1 MLAAGFKFF
10 PFQPSLPPG
19 HLVALLSIM
28 SAAPNT
34 LARVDNGAT
43 SDSSHHDGVDD
54 KIAYQSSDRDLESH
68 QGKPPVEAI
77 EPHPQGEPGRVG
89 KLWHS
94 ILHHRATRV
103 ILDMGLICLLLGWWL
118 PGIIREETRHRWVI
132 TTIWSWF
139 FILLILFHNDRYI
152 SKAPFQNAIGAAWT
166 TVVAKPWGMIPHY
179 PRIAIGWLAL
189 LALYFGSAFGIK
201 EIPESRYADRARSLF
216 GLFLINCFFFAIST
230 RRMSIKLQPVM
241 TGLGLQ
247 MIIGLLVFKTGAF
260 YSLAQWLAFAAAD
273 LLAQGQL
280 GGAAFFWGDLAGQH
294 YFFIDTLSSIIF
306 FVALVVLLSYLGI
319 MSWAIRKFAWF
330 FFKLMGISGAE
341 SVVAAASP
349 FIGQGENAVLVQSF
363 LDLMTNAEIFQV
375 LTSGFSTIAGSVF
388 LAYVQMG
395 VSPTHLIT
403 AAVMSIPASI
413 AAAKLVV
420 PETETPVTA
429 GSVNIQLNEKAD
441 AVDPLHAFSNGAWLG
456 VRVAAL
462 IFCNVLCIVSLLY
475 AVNGILTYIGNFWTI
490 NNLTLTLILG
500 YVLYPFAWCMGVPK
514 AELLRVSELLATK
527 IVANEFVAYANL
539 AVIKESANP
548 LSDRSVLIS
557 NFMLAGFGNIGSL
570 GINIGV
576 LSGLAPSRG
585 GAIARLAPLALIT
598 GILVT
603 CSSACIAGVLG
614 TK

>member
-1 MLAAGFKFF
+1 
-10 PFQPSLPPG
+10 
-19 HLVALLSIM
+19 M
-28 SAAPNT
+28 SAEAPSSQT
-34 LARVDNGAT
+34 PQLAKDAAEDHVT
-43 SDSSHHDGVDD
+43 SSHEGFHQDAHDD
-54 KIAYQSSDRDLESH
+54 KLPYSASDRDVESS
-68 QGKPPVEAI
+68 GRPPIEAI
-77 EPHPQGEPGRVG
+77 EPHPQGEPGRVS
-89 KLWHS
+89 KAWHS
-94 ILHHRATRV
+94 IRTHKATR
-103 ILDMGLICLLLGWWL
+103 IIFDMALICLILGWWL
-118 PGIIREETRHRWVI
+118 PGIIRKETRHRWVI
-132 TTIWSWF
+132 TTFWSWF
-139 FILLILFHNDRYI
+139 FILLILFHNNRYLP
-152 SKAPFQNAIGAAWT
+152 KAPIANAIETVWT
-166 TVVAKPWGMIPHY
+166 NCASKPWSRVPHY
-179 PRIAIGWLAL
+179 GQITIGWLAL
-189 LALYFGSAFGIK
+189 LAIYFGSAFGIK
-201 EIPESRYADRARSLF
+201 EVPESRYADRARSLF
-216 GLFLINCFFFAIST
+216 GLFLINCFFYAIST
-230 RRMSIKLQPVM
+230 RRRAIKLQPVI

-260 YSLAQWLAFAAAD
+260 FSVAKWLAFAAAD
-273 LLAQGQL
+273 LLEQGQV
-280 GGAAFFWGDLAGQH
+280 GGAAFFWGNLAGQH

-306 FVALVVLLSYLGI
+306 FVALVVLLSYLGV

-363 LDLMTNAEIFQV
+363 LELMTNAEIFQV

-395 VSPTHLIT
+395 VSPVHLIT

-413 AAAKLVV
+413 AAAKIVV

-429 GSVNIQLNEKAD
+429 GSVNIHINEKSD

-475 AVNGILTYIGNFWTI
+475 TVNGLLTYIGHFWTI
-490 NNLTLTLILG
+490 NHLTLTLIIG
-500 YVLYPFAWCMGVPK
+500 YILYPFVWCMGVPK
-514 AELLRVSELLATK
+514 RDLLLVSQLLATK
-527 IVANEFVAYANL
+527 IVANEFVGYTDL
-539 AVIKESANP
+539 AALKSQGA
-548 LSDRSVLIS
+548 LLDRSILIS

-585 GAIARLAPLALIT
+585 GAIARLAPISLLT

-614 TK
+614 TS

>member
-1 MLAAGFKFF
+1 
-10 PFQPSLPPG
+10 
-19 HLVALLSIM
+19 M
-28 SAAPNT
+28 SAEAPQ
-34 LARVDNGAT
+34 LSKDAPVEEHAAASSG
-43 SDSSHHDGVDD
+43 SHHDAADD
-54 KIAYQSSDRDLESH
+54 KLAYSASDRDIESS
-68 QGKPPVEAI
+68 GRPPIEAI
-77 EPHPQGEPGRVG
+77 EPHPQGEPGRAS
-89 KLWHS
+89 KLWHT
-94 ILHHRATRV
+94 IRTHKATRV
-103 ILDMGLICLLLGWWL
+103 IFDMGLICLILGWWL

-152 SKAPFQNAIGAAWT
+152 SKAPFANAIEAVWTRCAAE
-166 TVVAKPWGMIPHY
+166 PWSKVPHY
-179 PRIAIGWLAL
+179 GQIGIGWVAL

-201 EIPESRYADRARSLF
+201 EVPESRYGDRARSLF
-216 GLFLINCFFFAIST
+216 GLFLINLFFYAVST
-230 RRMSIKLQPVM
+230 RRNAIKLQPVM

-247 MIIGLLVFKTGAF
+247 VIIGLLVFKTGAF
-260 YSLAQWLAFAAAD
+260 FSLAKWLAFAAAD

-306 FVALVVLLSYLGI
+306 FVALVVFLSYLGV
-319 MSWAIRKFAWF
+319 MSWAVRKFAWF

-341 SVVAAASP
+341 AVVAAASP

-363 LDLMTNAEIFQV
+363 LDLMTNAELFQV
-375 LTSGFSTIAGSVF
+375 LTSGFATIAGSVF

-413 AAAKLVV
+413 AAAKMVV

-429 GSVNIQLNEKAD
+429 GSINIEINEKSD

-475 AVNGILTYIGNFWTI
+475 AVNGVLTYIGHFWTI
-490 NNLTLTLILG
+490 NHLTLTLILG
-500 YVLYPFAWCMGVPK
+500 YILYPFAWCMGVPK
-514 AELLRVSELLATK
+514 KDLLTVSQLLATK
-527 IVANEFVAYANL
+527 IVANEFVAYSEL
-539 AVIKESANP
+539 KLIKATLEN
-548 LSDRSVLIS
+548 RSILIS

-585 GAIARLAPLALIT
+585 GAIARLAPLSLMV

-614 TK
+614 QNE

>member
-1 MLAAGFKFF
+1 
-10 PFQPSLPPG
+10 
-19 HLVALLSIM
+19 M
-28 SAAPNT
+28 SAEATHSPQLAKDAPIEEHAAAAST
-34 LARVDNGAT
+34 G
-43 SDSSHHDGVDD
+43 SHHDATDD
-54 KIAYQSSDRDLESH
+54 KLAYSSSDRDLESS
-68 QGKPPVEAI
+68 GRPPVEAI
-77 EPHPQGEPGRVG
+77 EPHPQGEPGRAS

-94 ILHHRATRV
+94 IRTHKATR
-103 ILDMGLICLLLGWWL
+103 IIFDMALICLILAWWL
-118 PGIIREETRHRWVI
+118 PGIIRQETRHRWVI

-139 FILLILFHNDRYI
+139 FILLVLFHNDRYI
-152 SKAPFQNAIGAAWT
+152 SKAPFANAIEAVWT
-166 TVVAKPWGMIPHY
+166 RCASGPWSKVPHY
-179 PRIAIGWLAL
+179 GQIAIGWVAL

-201 EIPESRYADRARSLF
+201 EVPESRYGDRARSLF
-216 GLFLINCFFFAIST
+216 GLFLINCFFYAIST
-230 RRMSIKLQPVM
+230 RRSAIKLQPVI

-247 MIIGLLVFKTGAF
+247 VIIGLLVFKTGAF
-260 YSLAQWLAFAAAD
+260 FSLAKWLAFAAAD
-273 LLAQGQL
+273 LLAQGQV

-306 FVALVVLLSYLGI
+306 FVALVVFLSYLGV
-319 MSWAIRKFAWF
+319 MSWAIRKFAWL

-341 SVVAAASP
+341 AVVAAASP

-363 LDLMTNAEIFQV
+363 LDLMTNAELFQV
-375 LTSGFSTIAGSVF
+375 LTSGFATIAGSVF

-413 AAAKLVV
+413 AASKMVV
-420 PETETPVTA
+420 PETETPITA
-429 GSVNIQLNEKAD
+429 GSINIEINEKSD

-475 AVNGILTYIGNFWTI
+475 AVNGLLTYIGHFWTI
-490 NNLTLTLILG
+490 NHLTLTLILG
-500 YVLYPFAWCMGVPK
+500 YILYPFAWCMGVPK
-514 AELLRVSELLATK
+514 KDLLTVSQLLATK
-527 IVANEFVAYANL
+527 IVANEFVAYSEL
-539 AVIKESANP
+539 KLIKSTLEG
-548 LSDRSVLIS
+548 RSILIS

-585 GAIARLAPLALIT
+585 GAIARLAPLSLIT

-614 TK
+614 KNE